1 MRGRTWRLLTI
12 VALAFAGAACHKP
25 VTATFGQ
32 PFPLQVGQAARFHG
46 GDLEL
51 YFRRVAADSRCP
63 RGVQCIVAGDAT
75 VSLEGRIMKGAP
87 ESFDMRLPVQAASP
101 DSVSER
107 VLDGYWIRFLNLKPS
122 PVSGTPVDT
131 TAYVGTFMVGKR

>member
-1 MRGRTWRLLTI
+1 MPGRIGKLVTI

-32 PFPLQVGQAARFHG
+32 PFQLQVRQAARFHG

-63 RGVQCIVAGDAT
+63 RGVRCIDAGNAT
-75 VSLEGRIMKGAP
+75 VTLEGRIMKGAP
-87 ESFDMRLPVQAASP
+87 ESIDMRLPAGA
-101 DSVSER
+101 DSVFER
-107 VLDGYWIRFLNLKPS
+107 DFEGYWIRFVDLKPY
-122 PVSGTPVDT
+122 PDAGTPVDT
-131 TAYVGTFMVGKR
+131 TAYVGTFIVGKR